1 MEGSEQGWELSGGQE
16 WGLGS
21 SRQELSGKN
30 YLVGKIGVWVAA
42 EDTGGQN
49 VGLAQELEAIL
60 IDASLCSRSVK
71 SDVCTG
77 SAELE
82 WYLGERF
89 PKIEG
94 TAVHQG
100 TAGNHHSVLADRA
113 KPIHNVIF
121 TYHYLNL

>member
-21 SRQELSGKN
+21 SRL
-30 YLVGKIGVWVAA
+30 
-42 EDTGGQN
+42 DTAGRN

-100 TAGNHHSVLADRA
+100 TAGNHHSV
-113 KPIHNVIF
+113 F
-121 TYHYLNL
+121 C

>member
-1 MEGSEQGWELSGGQE
+1 MSASWQLIAIN
-16 WGLGS
+16 
-21 SRQELSGKN
+21 RGKLLWKAQSKAGN
-30 YLVGKIGVWVAA
+30 YLVGKNGVWVAA
-42 EDTGGQN
+42 EDTGGWN

-100 TAGNHHSVLADRA
+100 TAGNHHSV
-113 KPIHNVIF
+113 F
-121 TYHYLNL
+121 C